1 MKKGNPMSVEN
12 IAVVETSA
20 AVETV
25 ATEKVARIVL
35 PEVAVENY
43 KALEISAVK
52 GAVVINVSDLE
63 EYAQVAAVVKTLKA
77 VKYVSG
83 NKGAIIVVDAQ
94 NLANAE
100 KLLLLNPEIKNSG
113 AAIVIINITYN
124 GAEKLRL
131 SAKTT
136 GESKVKKSAR
146 AAFFDI
152 SLDGMVDMGEFNYIC
167 GVEGTDFTKEL
178 NTKIVRVVKALVA
191 DKKLYSDE
199 DKSGFHK
206 TNSRIPVEAR
216 SSDNYAWYF
225 VWSEIK
231 AKLDAAGLNGDA
243 IIADIVKIIN
253 DVYPTIVV
261 DTTKT
266 LYVEALVS
274 EFANL
279 KSEKLVFDATTGKII
294 SKKEEAALAKAAN
307 AQAKADAKAAKLAE
321 KKATKKATAKEE
333 AAVADVVVEG
343 LTPAVEITPI
353 AVEGLVTAEAA
364 PVMAPVAPV
373 MSPAVDAA
381 ALINGLNVIGQ

>member
-1 MKKGNPMSVEN
+1 MSVEN
-12 IAVVETSA
+12 IAVVAST
-20 AVETV
+20 VEV
-25 ATEKVARIVL
+25 AKEKVARIEL
-35 PEVAVENY
+35 PVVAVEDY

-52 GAVVINVSDLE
+52 GAVVINVSTIE

-100 KLLLLNPEIKNSG
+100 KLVLLNPEIKNSG
-113 AAIVIINITYN
+113 AALVIIHVTYY

-152 SLDGMVDMGEFNYIC
+152 SLEGMVDMGEFNYIC
-167 GVEGTDFTKEL
+167 GVEGTEFTKEK

-216 SSDNYAWYF
+216 SNDNYAWYF
-225 VWSEIK
+225 VWADIK
-231 AKLDAAGLNGDA
+231 AKLDAAGINGDEV
-243 IIADIVKIIN
+243 IANIVKIIN

-279 KSEKLVFDATTGKII
+279 KSEKLVFDATSGKII
-294 SKKEEAALAKAAN
+294 SKKEEAALAKAAK
-307 AQAKADAKAAKLAE
+307 AQEKADAKAAKDAE
-321 KKATKKATAKEE
+321 KKATKKAAAKEE
-333 AAVADVVVEG
+333 AAVADVAVDG
-343 LTPAVEITPI
+343 LVPAVE
-353 AVEGLVTAEAA
+353 AVETPAISAEALIA
-364 PVMAPVAPV
+364 PALTPVALTPV
-373 MSPAVDAA
+373 GAPAVEAPALTPVGAIDANS
-381 ALINGLNVIGQ
+381 LIQGV

>member
-1 MKKGNPMSVEN
+1 MSVEN
-12 IAVVETSA
+12 VTPVVASTEVA
-20 AVETV
+20 AK
-25 ATEKVARIVL
+25 EKVARIEL
-35 PEVAVENY
+35 PVVAVEDY
-43 KALEISAVK
+43 KTLEISAVK
-52 GAVVINVSDLE
+52 GAVVINVSDIN

-83 NKGAIIVVDAQ
+83 NKGAIIIIDAQ
-94 NLANAE
+94 NLANVE
-100 KLLLLNPEIKNSG
+100 KLTLLNPEIKNSG
-113 AAIVIINITYN
+113 AALVIINITYN

-152 SLDGMVDMGEFNYIC
+152 SLEGMVDMGEFNYIC
-167 GVEGTDFTKEL
+167 GVEGTEFTKEL

-216 SSDNYAWYF
+216 SNDNYAWYF
-225 VWSEIK
+225 VWPEIK

-253 DVYPTIVV
+253 DVYPTIVI

-279 KSEKLVFDATTGKII
+279 KSEKLAFDATTGKII
-294 SKKEEAALAKAAN
+294 SKKEEAALAKAAK
-307 AQAKADAKAAKLAE
+307 AQEKADAKALKDAE
-321 KKATKKATAKEE
+321 RKANKKAAAKEE

-343 LTPAVEITPI
+343 LAPAVE
-353 AVEGLVTAEAA
+353 AEAVVA
-364 PVMAPVAPV
+364 PELTPVAPIAPVAP
-373 MSPAVDAA
+373 MAPAVDAA

>member
-1 MKKGNPMSVEN
+1 MSVEN
-12 IAVVETSA
+12 NTVVASTEAV
-20 AVETV
+20 AV
-25 ATEKVARIVL
+25 EKVARIAL

-52 GAVVINVSDLE
+52 GAVVINVSDIE

-83 NKGAIIVVDAQ
+83 NKGAIIVIDAL

-113 AAIVIINITYN
+113 AALVIINITYN

-152 SLDGMVDMGEFNYIC
+152 SLEGMVDMGEFNYIC
-167 GVEGTDFTKEL
+167 GVEGTEFTKEK

-216 SSDNYAWYF
+216 SNDNYAWYF
-225 VWSEIK
+225 VWADIK
-231 AKLDAAGLNGDA
+231 AKLDAAGINGDEV
-243 IIADIVKIIN
+243 IANIVKIIN
-253 DVYPTIVV
+253 EVYPSIVV

-279 KSEKLVFDATTGKII
+279 KSEKLVFDVASGKII
-294 SKKEEAALAKAAN
+294 SKKEEAALAKAAK
-307 AQAKADAKAAKLAE
+307 AQEKADAKEAKKAE
-321 KKATKKATAKEE
+321 KKAAKKEAAKEE

-343 LTPAVEITPI
+343 LTPAVEAPL
-353 AVEGLVTAEAA
+353 AVEGLA
-364 PVMAPVAPV
+364 PIAPIAPAIAPVAKEETPV
-373 MSPAVDAA
+373 VAPAVDAA
-381 ALINGLNVIGQ
+381 SLINGLNVLGQ

>member
-1 MKKGNPMSVEN
+1 MSVEN

-25 ATEKVARIVL
+25 ATEKVARIAL

-52 GAVVINVSDLE
+52 GAVVINVSDIE

-83 NKGAIIVVDAQ
+83 NKGAIVVVDAQ

-152 SLDGMVDMGEFNYIC
+152 SLEGMVDMGEFNYIC

-343 LTPAVEITPI
+343 LTPAVEIAPI

-364 PVMAPVAPV
+364 PVIAPV
-373 MSPAVDAA
+373 MAPAVDAA

>member
-1 MKKGNPMSVEN
+1 MSVEN
-12 IAVVETSA
+12 VTPVVASEVAV
-20 AVETV
+20 AVAV
-25 ATEKVARIVL
+25 AKEKVARIEL
-35 PEVAVENY
+35 PVVAVEDY
-43 KALEISAVK
+43 KTLEISAVK
-52 GAVVINVSDLE
+52 GAVVINVSDIN

-94 NLANAE
+94 NLANVE
-100 KLLLLNPEIKNSG
+100 KLTLLNPEIKNSG
-113 AAIVIINITYN
+113 AALVIINITYN

-152 SLDGMVDMGEFNYIC
+152 SLEGMVDMGEFNYIC
-167 GVEGTDFTKEL
+167 GVEGTEFTKEL

-216 SSDNYAWYF
+216 SNDNYAWYF

-279 KSEKLVFDATTGKII
+279 KSEKLAFDAATGKII
-294 SKKEEAALAKAAN
+294 SKKEEAALAKAAKL
-307 AQAKADAKAAKLAE
+307 QEKADAKAAKDAE
-321 KKATKKATAKEE
+321 KKANKKAAAKEE

-343 LTPAVEITPI
+343 LTPAVETEAVVAPEITPVAPVAPI
-353 AVEGLVTAEAA
+353 A
-364 PVMAPVAPV
+364 PVMA
-373 MSPAVDAA
+373 PAVDAA